1 MPQNFRPIWPQLEGC
16 HIQKSGKIKGC
27 VQRIKSIHL
36 IFYLKSFEK
45 CYIFFEFAD
54 ELVSENGHL
63 LKAENMASSHVIRL
77 FTIQTP
83 IPRRC
88 SYSLEAKFSSISDA
102 DRFDFA

>member
-1 MPQNFRPIWPQLEGC
+1 MSHSEVR
-16 HIQKSGKIKGC
+16 KD
-27 VQRIKSIHL
+27 QRMCSENKKHSPDFL
-36 IFYLKSFEK
+36 LKSFEK

-102 DRFDFA
+102 DHFDFA